1 MLYARV
7 NLTVREERT
16 YSDRKIML
24 YRGDNNV
31 DIEFNLTSIDY
42 VIDNSKYVQ
51 AILTRPYAPSIFSEL
66 FALEDNKFVLTITG
80 DMIDELTELELYS
93 MQLILYDE
101 TQEDKVT
108 LPPCYDIF
116 DIKKPLA
123 TEAARI
129 NWAAVNYDAVA
140 IDEEYTD
147 DTIFEG
153 NEYIQTNWR
162 DGDIIS
168 DTRLNK
174 IETAIAVVA
183 HKAGNGSGGTTSA
196 KLSSSDP
203 EVLVLNA
210 GHDLEVNISFYA
222 ESTGRGILY
231 VTIDN
236 MDKYSTSIPQGGSR
250 VSIPENIFAKGTNV
264 MSIYAIDRNGNVSN
278 KILFEVRYGSLELK
292 SSFDYDVAYDHQSVI
307 RFYYT
312 PTVADTSLEL
322 TFHMLID
329 GTERAGMTCTSDIR
343 NYFEFPTDLSAGRH
357 YCEAFISDPNGT
369 TSNVIKFYLVLL
381 TNDNLV
387 VTSNTRD
394 VVVEEGAQLVL
405 DYKIYM
411 KNENSFKNKIYV
423 DDNLVNTGT
432 CGLERNYYKTT
443 SLTEGEHSIRIE
455 VTNQSESKSDAITF
469 GVTVTASTYTMITET
484 NAGLLFSGTAFNK
497 TNSDQNKEV
506 WIGKDQ
512 YGNPVQ
518 GTLFN
523 FAFNNES
530 GWVDDSLKISGNSHV
545 EIPIKPLSDN
555 ARTGFTLDIE
565 FLSKQIGVDNAE
577 VLSIWDDNK
586 NCGIKITTENMIL
599 RSASGN
605 KCDLYFTDN
614 EFTNVIFVIDRNELT
629 AKIYLNGVM
638 CSAFHLSDYMSNGV
652 AYLED
657 FTVDK
662 NIVIGG
668 QSKNGYCEIKNIRVY
683 EVALTTDEIL
693 NNFMANE
700 RDKSKQQSLFEFQKG
715 NTLPTL
721 TIYGDFSGLGKDDK
735 KPCKIIYNS
744 TDEVKYGKSFVLDH
758 KQSLLQYQGTSSMA
772 YPIKNYRLN
781 LRDEEGNKLYYAF
794 PNGKPE
800 CRFTLKAD
808 FMSSGHWQNTGFTKW
823 VNDNLYNY
831 NTSNPKSMNPKKW
844 FDVQNGGSVKDTR
857 ECIYGFPCRLI
868 LVNDGTSPLNEGQNE
883 PTPGNTKDM
892 GIFNFNND
900 KDCAD
905 TIGFDQVNFPNCA
918 SFEIAANS
926 DTSAGAF
933 MSYST
938 VNPEGLS
945 ELEYL
950 KQSFELRFPDEDD
963 VTAEWGF
970 MGVEGED
977 GSGIKALV
985 DWVDKSS
992 DEEFVRDFEQH
1003 FHKDYTLRYY
1013 LMVMACGMVDNLGK
1027 NMMLDTWDNKIW
1039 MPRFYDCDT
1048 ICSYDNSG
1056 DIKFDV
1062 DIEMEQGY
1070 WNTSSS
1076 RLWTRIRDLMHDDL
1090 VAKYNDMR
1098 KNGLSYESLMSYF
1111 YDEQIA
1117 KIPQKYYNMD
1127 FDVKYAPFGDSY
1139 LGMAHGD
1146 GYQHLKRWLKKR
1158 LIFCDTLF
1166 DYAPSYNNDVLT
1178 IRANTTEEMTIE
1190 IETYTPLYQHV
1201 SWYNGQMDKKK
1212 IDGKIAVTFNGTA
1225 MAATDQEVLI
1235 YGGSNIKKITGLQ
1248 TMNPNQMLIGYA
1260 TKLSELNAS
1269 NCSILADI
1277 NSSGANLSPHIYLN
1291 KVNLA
1296 NCSDLSGNLRLDNS
1310 QLIREVD
1317 ISGTAISGI
1326 QLPSSVR
1333 NLETLKLS
1341 EDVRSLT
1348 LHDANL
1354 LREIN
1359 LPTNIEYLNLINVP
1373 SLSTITSSTNRYNN
1387 LKKVI
1392 MEKPSIN
1399 PISNITSKARNLTH
1413 VRLTDID
1420 ISCSASQIQSLLNL
1434 KGLDSFGNEIPIA
1447 QAVSGKVSLSECST
1461 DVEQALRSTFPLVEF
1476 TVLSYVGSFSV
1487 TFVDGDGNTLYTT
1500 QVIENGEAVYVGPTP
1515 TKTSTAQYNFE
1526 WIGWDRQL
1534 KPIMSDCTIKATF
1547 NSVLRYYTI
1556 RFINGITNEVIKE
1569 EVLGYGATITKPNT
1583 PSDTNAWIP
1592 TDSEVT
1598 GNIDFISK
1606 YLPYPDDLS
1615 IFKFSSIGNGEYS
1628 VRVRNLSTL
1637 PTSIIIPFKTQNGY
1651 PVTRFEGASS
1661 RQASYFNKITEIYIP
1676 ETITSIGSY
1685 AFLCMGVEEINLPK
1699 SVTEIYESNK
1709 IFSACPNLTTVNAPG
1724 ISQVPAPST
1733 SSEGMFYQCPKLKY
1747 VTFGSKEHP
1756 FTRWEE
1762 YSTTNTSSHH
1772 LDVSSDGPLSYVNL
1786 VTKNGRKE
1794 DVTFTGVAFEE
1805 IKNSNKMIFTRKP
1818 IEQYTDSLGLTYQKD
1833 DETATVIE
1841 YTGDATELEIPTT
1854 IKGVSVIGIGASVF
1868 YGMANLT
1875 RVVAPSVTSLGGN
1888 CFRRCSA
1895 LTSVEL
1901 PKATTLGASCFQS
1914 CSDLTSIELPKA
1926 TSLGTTCFQSCTGL
1940 SSITLPEAT
1949 TFGNNCFY
1957 GCNSLTSIDLPK
1969 ATSLGDNCFNGCGLT
1984 SINLPE
1990 AISLGVNCFRRCSA
2004 LTSVELPKATTFS
2017 DSCFYGCN
2025 SLTSIDLPKAT
2036 TLGASCFDGCTGLSS
2051 ITLPEATTFGS
2062 SCFYGCNSLTSI
2074 DLPEATTFGSS
2085 CFRDCTR
2092 LTSVTLPEATKIG
2105 YGCFYG
2111 CSGLTSIELPKAT
2124 TFSDSC
2130 FHNCKSLNSITLP
2143 EATSC
2148 GNSCFNGCRGLASI
2162 ELPKATTLVASCF
2175 YNCTSLTSA
2184 KLPKATTLDA
2194 SCFYNCT
2201 SLTSIDLPEITTM
2214 GDSCFYNCSMLTNL
2228 IFGAV
2233 NKPITDTTNFKS
2245 SALSN
2250 WEVAAN
2256 IHIYVSNPSNPPS
2269 LTGAPWGNSSA
2280 TIIYEQA

>member
-31 DIEFNLTSIDY
+31 DIEFNLTSNDY

-66 FALEDNKFVLTITG
+66 IALEDNKFVLTITG
-80 DMIDELTELELYS
+80 DTIDELTELELYS

-174 IETAIAVVA
+174 IESALAVVA

-210 GHDLEVNISFYA
+210 GHDLEVNISFFA

-231 VTIDN
+231 VTVDN
-236 MDKYSTSIPQGGSR
+236 MDKYSTSIPQGNSK

-264 MSIYAIDRNGNVSN
+264 MSIYALDRNGNVSN

-292 SSFDYDVAYDHQSVI
+292 STFDYDVAYDHQSAI

-312 PTVADTSLEL
+312 PTIADTSLAL

-394 VVVEEGAQLVL
+394 VVIEEGSQLVL

-423 DDNLVNTGT
+423 DNNLVNTGT

-455 VTNQSESKSDAITF
+455 VTNQSGTKSDSITF

-565 FLSKQIGVDNAE
+565 FLSRQIGVDNAE
-577 VLSIWDDNK
+577 VLSVWDDNK

-605 KCDLYFTDN
+605 ECNLYFTDN

-652 AYLED
+652 SYLED

-668 QSKNGYCEIKNIRVY
+668 KSKNGYCEIKNIRVY
-683 EVALTTDEIL
+683 EVALTTDEKL

-721 TIYGDFSGLGKDDK
+721 TIYGDFSGVGKDDE
-735 KPCKIIYNS
+735 KPCKIIYTS

-758 KQSLLQYQGTSSMA
+758 KQSSLQYQGTSSIV

-831 NTSNPKSMNPKKW
+831 DTSNPKSMNPKKW

-883 PTPGNTKDM
+883 PAPGNTKDM

-918 SFEIAANS
+918 SFEVAANS

-963 VTAEWGF
+963 VTA
-970 MGVEGED
+970 
-977 GSGIKALV
+977 
-985 DWVDKSS
+985 
-992 DEEFVRDFEQH
+992 
-1003 FHKDYTLRYY
+1003 
-1013 LMVMACGMVDNLGK
+1013 
-1027 NMMLDTWDNKIW
+1027 
-1039 MPRFYDCDT
+1039 
-1048 ICSYDNSG
+1048 
-1056 DIKFDV
+1056 
-1062 DIEMEQGY
+1062 
-1070 WNTSSS
+1070 
-1076 RLWTRIRDLMHDDL
+1076 
-1090 VAKYNDMR
+1090 
-1098 KNGLSYESLMSYF
+1098 
-1111 YDEQIA
+1111 
-1117 KIPQKYYNMD
+1117 
-1127 FDVKYAPFGDSY
+1127 
-1139 LGMAHGD
+1139 
-1146 GYQHLKRWLKKR
+1146 
-1158 LIFCDTLF
+1158 
-1166 DYAPSYNNDVLT
+1166 
-1178 IRANTTEEMTIE
+1178 
-1190 IETYTPLYQHV
+1190 
-1201 SWYNGQMDKKK
+1201 
-1212 IDGKIAVTFNGTA
+1212 
-1225 MAATDQEVLI
+1225 
-1235 YGGSNIKKITGLQ
+1235 
-1248 TMNPNQMLIGYA
+1248 
-1260 TKLSELNAS
+1260 
-1269 NCSILADI
+1269 
-1277 NSSGANLSPHIYLN
+1277 
-1291 KVNLA
+1291 
-1296 NCSDLSGNLRLDNS
+1296 
-1310 QLIREVD
+1310 
-1317 ISGTAISGI
+1317 
-1326 QLPSSVR
+1326 
-1333 NLETLKLS
+1333 
-1341 EDVRSLT
+1341 
-1348 LHDANL
+1348 
-1354 LREIN
+1354 
-1359 LPTNIEYLNLINVP
+1359 
-1373 SLSTITSSTNRYNN
+1373 
-1387 LKKVI
+1387 
-1392 MEKPSIN
+1392 
-1399 PISNITSKARNLTH
+1399 
-1413 VRLTDID
+1413 
-1420 ISCSASQIQSLLNL
+1420 
-1434 KGLDSFGNEIPIA
+1434 
-1447 QAVSGKVSLSECST
+1447 
-1461 DVEQALRSTFPLVEF
+1461 
-1476 TVLSYVGSFSV
+1476 
-1487 TFVDGDGNTLYTT
+1487 
-1500 QVIENGEAVYVGPTP
+1500 
-1515 TKTSTAQYNFE
+1515 
-1526 WIGWDRQL
+1526 
-1534 KPIMSDCTIKATF
+1534 
-1547 NSVLRYYTI
+1547 
-1556 RFINGITNEVIKE
+1556 
-1569 EVLGYGATITKPNT
+1569 
-1583 PSDTNAWIP
+1583 
-1592 TDSEVT
+1592 
-1598 GNIDFISK
+1598 
-1606 YLPYPDDLS
+1606 
-1615 IFKFSSIGNGEYS
+1615 
-1628 VRVRNLSTL
+1628 
-1637 PTSIIIPFKTQNGY
+1637 
-1651 PVTRFEGASS
+1651 
-1661 RQASYFNKITEIYIP
+1661 
-1676 ETITSIGSY
+1676 
-1685 AFLCMGVEEINLPK
+1685 
-1699 SVTEIYESNK
+1699 
-1709 IFSACPNLTTVNAPG
+1709 
-1724 ISQVPAPST
+1724 
-1733 SSEGMFYQCPKLKY
+1733 
-1747 VTFGSKEHP
+1747 
-1756 FTRWEE
+1756 
-1762 YSTTNTSSHH
+1762 
-1772 LDVSSDGPLSYVNL
+1772 
-1786 VTKNGRKE
+1786 
-1794 DVTFTGVAFEE
+1794 
-1805 IKNSNKMIFTRKP
+1805 
-1818 IEQYTDSLGLTYQKD
+1818 
-1833 DETATVIE
+1833 
-1841 YTGDATELEIPTT
+1841 
-1854 IKGVSVIGIGASVF
+1854 
-1868 YGMANLT
+1868 
-1875 RVVAPSVTSLGGN
+1875 
-1888 CFRRCSA
+1888 
-1895 LTSVEL
+1895 
-1901 PKATTLGASCFQS
+1901 
-1914 CSDLTSIELPKA
+1914 
-1926 TSLGTTCFQSCTGL
+1926 
-1940 SSITLPEAT
+1940 
-1949 TFGNNCFY
+1949 
-1957 GCNSLTSIDLPK
+1957 
-1969 ATSLGDNCFNGCGLT
+1969 
-1984 SINLPE
+1984 
-1990 AISLGVNCFRRCSA
+1990 
-2004 LTSVELPKATTFS
+2004 
-2017 DSCFYGCN
+2017 
-2025 SLTSIDLPKAT
+2025 
-2036 TLGASCFDGCTGLSS
+2036 
-2051 ITLPEATTFGS
+2051 
-2062 SCFYGCNSLTSI
+2062 
-2074 DLPEATTFGSS
+2074 
-2085 CFRDCTR
+2085 
-2092 LTSVTLPEATKIG
+2092 
-2105 YGCFYG
+2105 
-2111 CSGLTSIELPKAT
+2111 
-2124 TFSDSC
+2124 
-2130 FHNCKSLNSITLP
+2130 
-2143 EATSC
+2143 
-2148 GNSCFNGCRGLASI
+2148 
-2162 ELPKATTLVASCF
+2162 
-2175 YNCTSLTSA
+2175 
-2184 KLPKATTLDA
+2184 
-2194 SCFYNCT
+2194 
-2201 SLTSIDLPEITTM
+2201 
-2214 GDSCFYNCSMLTNL
+2214 
-2228 IFGAV
+2228 
-2233 NKPITDTTNFKS
+2233 
-2245 SALSN
+2245 
-2250 WEVAAN
+2250 
-2256 IHIYVSNPSNPPS
+2256 
-2269 LTGAPWGNSSA
+2269 
-2280 TIIYEQA
+2280 

>member
-51 AILTRPYAPSIFSEL
+51 AILTRPYAPSIFSEI
-66 FALEDNKFVLTITG
+66 FTLEDNKFVLTITG

-129 NWAAVNYDAVA
+129 NWAAVNYDTVA

-174 IETAIAVVA
+174 IETALAVVA
-183 HKAGNGSGGTTSA
+183 HKAGSGDVTSSA
-196 KLSSSDP
+196 KLSSTDP

-210 GHDLEVNISFYA
+210 GHELELNISFFA

-231 VTIDN
+231 VTVGN
-236 MDKYSTSIPQGGSR
+236 VDKYSTSIPQGNSR
-250 VSIPENIFAKGTNV
+250 VSIPENIFTKGTNV

-292 SSFDYDVAYDHQSVI
+292 STFDYNVAYDHQSVI

-329 GTERAGMTCTSDIR
+329 EVERAGTTCVSDIR
-343 NYFEFPTDLSAGRH
+343 NYFEFPADLSAGRH
-357 YCEAFISDPNGT
+357 FCEAFISDPNGT

-381 TNDNLV
+381 TSDNLV
-387 VTSNTRD
+387 VASNTRD
-394 VVVEEGAQLVL
+394 VVVEEGSQLIL
-405 DYKIYM
+405 DYKVYM
-411 KNENSFKNKIYV
+411 KNENSFVNKIYV
-423 DDNLVNTGT
+423 DNNLVNTGT
-432 CGLERNYYKTT
+432 CGLDRNYYKTS
-443 SLTEGEHSIRIE
+443 SLTEGEHSVRIE
-455 VTNQSESKSDAITF
+455 VSNKAGTKSDSITF

-512 YGNPVQ
+512 YGNTVQ
-518 GTLFN
+518 GSLVN

-530 GWVDDSLKISGNSHV
+530 GWVNDSLIISGNSHV
-545 EIPIKPLSDN
+545 EIPIKPLSTN
-555 ARTGFTLDIE
+555 ASTGFTLDIE
-565 FLSKQIGVDNAE
+565 FLSKQIGVDDAE
-577 VLSIWDDNK
+577 VLNLWDDNK
-586 NCGIKITTENMIL
+586 NCGIKITTENVVL
-599 RSASGN
+599 RSESGHECN
-605 KCDLYFTDN
+605 LYFTDD

-652 AYLED
+652 SYLED

-693 NNFMANE
+693 NNFMSNE

-744 TDEVKYGKSFVLDH
+744 TDEAKYGKSFVLDH
-758 KQSLLQYQGTSSMA
+758 KKSLLQYQGTSSMA

-831 NTSNPKSMNPKKW
+831 DASNQKSMNPKKW
-844 FDVQNGGSVKDTR
+844 FDIHNGGSIKDTR

-933 MSYST
+933 MSYSS
-938 VNPEGLS
+938 VNPEGLT

-970 MGVEGED
+970 MGVGEEGT
-977 GSGIKALV
+977 GIKALI

-1013 LMVMACGMVDNLGK
+1013 LIVMVCGMVDNLGK

-1056 DIKFDV
+1056 DIRFDV

-1076 RLWTRIRDLMHDDL
+1076 RLWTRIRDLMHDEL
-1090 VAKYNDMR
+1090 VSKYNDMR
-1098 KNGLSYESLMSYF
+1098 KNGLSYESLMRCF

-1139 LGMAHGD
+1139 MGMAHGD

-1158 LIFCDTLF
+1158 LIFCDSLF

-1178 IRANTTEEMTIE
+1178 IRANTTEPMTIE

-1212 IDGKIAVTFNGTA
+1212 IDGKVSVTFNGTA

-1235 YGGSNIKKITGLQ
+1235 YGGSNIKRITGIR
-1248 TMNPNQMLIGYA
+1248 TMKPNQMLIGYA
-1260 TKLSELNAS
+1260 TKLTEIDAS
-1269 NCSILADI
+1269 NCTILENI

-1291 KVNLA
+1291 NLNLS
-1296 NCSDLSGNLRLDNS
+1296 NCSQLSGSLRLDNS
-1310 QLIREVD
+1310 PLIRNID
-1317 ISGTAISGI
+1317 ISGTAINGI
-1326 QLPSSVR
+1326 ILPTSVR
-1333 NLETLKLS
+1333 NLETLNLS
-1341 EDVRSLT
+1341 EDVSSLT
-1348 LHDANL
+1348 LRDASL
-1354 LREIN
+1354 LTSLK
-1359 LPTNIEYLNLINVP
+1359 LPINIEYLNLYNVP
-1373 SLSTITSSTNRYNN
+1373 RLTSITSSSGKLPKLNT
-1387 LKKVI
+1387 LI
-1392 MEKPSIN
+1392 MENPTIN
-1399 PISNITSKARNLTH
+1399 PISNIIARASNIKK
-1413 VRLTDID
+1413 VRLIGMD
-1420 ISCSASQIQSLLNL
+1420 ISCSASHMQTLMNA
-1434 KGLDSFGNEIPIA
+1434 KGVDDFGNEIPVA
-1447 QAVSGKVSLSECST
+1447 QAVTGNVRLAECTENIEAS
-1461 DVEQALRSTFPLVEF
+1461 LRSAFPLVNF
-1476 TVLSYVGSFSV
+1476 TVESYAKAYTV
-1487 TFVDGDGNTLYTT
+1487 TFVDGDGKTIYVTE
-1500 QVIENGEAVYVGPTP
+1500 VAENGEAVYVGETP
-1515 TKTSTAQYNFE
+1515 TKTSTVQYDFRFS
-1526 WIGWDRQL
+1526 GWDKPL
-1534 KPIMSDCTIKATF
+1534 KPIFADTTINATF
-1547 NSVLRYYTI
+1547 DSITRQYMIKFV
-1556 RFINGITNEVIKE
+1556 NGTTK
-1569 EVLGYGATITKPNT
+1569 EVLFEQLMYYGETISAPDL
-1583 PSDTNAWIP
+1583 PADANAWEP
-1592 TDSEVT
+1592 SPSTVK
-1598 GNIDFISK
+1598 GNTTFYSK
-1606 YLPYPDDLS
+1606 YYPYPEDLS
-1615 IFKFSSIGNGEYS
+1615 PFYFSNNTTYYHVNVANTAPSS
-1628 VRVRNLSTL
+1628 L
-1637 PTSIIIPFKTQNGY
+1637 IIPFQYDNK
-1651 PVTRFEGASS
+1651 PVKKIYGSSATRSNVTNVTDIF
-1661 RQASYFNKITEIYIP
+1661 IP
-1676 ETITSIGSY
+1676 GTIEYLGEY
-1685 AFLCMGVEEINLPK
+1685 AFASFK
-1699 SVTEIYESNK
+1699 S
-1709 IFSACPNLTTVNAPG
+1709 LTKLEL
-1724 ISQVPAPST
+1724 PST
-1733 SSEGMFYQCPKLKY
+1733 TNISSGAAAVFCRCTNMETFVGHGITALPNATGGNYRGAFEDCTKLKY
-1747 VTFGSKEHP
+1747 VTLGSKEHP
-1756 FTRWEE
+1756 FKYW
-1762 YSTTNTSSHH
+1762 YDKNSSGYYHFKGC
-1772 LDVSSDGPLSYVNL
+1772 SSLKIINL
-1786 VTKNGRKE
+1786 VTKNGLESDVKFYTASGINKTSIAGYRKIVYTKEPMEIYSDE
-1794 DVTFTGVAFEE
+1794 DFTYVILDNEVWVLTWLNTTNTNIVVPSEVKGKPVTKLCNDLFLS
-1805 IKNSNKMIFTRKP
+1805 KNKI
-1818 IEQYTDSLGLTYQKD
+1818 
-1833 DETATVIE
+1833 
-1841 YTGDATELEIPTT
+1841 
-1854 IKGVSVIGIGASVF
+1854 VSVD
-1868 YGMANLT
+1868 
-1875 RVVAPSVTSLGGN
+1875 APSIKYV
-1888 CFRRCSA
+1888 
-1895 LTSVEL
+1895 
-1901 PKATTLGASCFQS
+1901 
-1914 CSDLTSIELPKA
+1914 
-1926 TSLGTTCFQSCTGL
+1926 
-1940 SSITLPEAT
+1940 
-1949 TFGNNCFY
+1949 
-1957 GCNSLTSIDLPK
+1957 
-1969 ATSLGDNCFNGCGLT
+1969 
-1984 SINLPE
+1984 
-1990 AISLGVNCFRRCSA
+1990 
-2004 LTSVELPKATTFS
+2004 
-2017 DSCFYGCN
+2017 
-2025 SLTSIDLPKAT
+2025 
-2036 TLGASCFDGCTGLSS
+2036 
-2051 ITLPEATTFGS
+2051 
-2062 SCFYGCNSLTSI
+2062 
-2074 DLPEATTFGSS
+2074 
-2085 CFRDCTR
+2085 
-2092 LTSVTLPEATKIG
+2092 
-2105 YGCFYG
+2105 
-2111 CSGLTSIELPKAT
+2111 
-2124 TFSDSC
+2124 
-2130 FHNCKSLNSITLP
+2130 
-2143 EATSC
+2143 
-2148 GNSCFNGCRGLASI
+2148 GNSAFRM
-2162 ELPKATTLVASCF
+2162 
-2175 YNCTSLTSA
+2175 CTSLTTVNLPNVETIESNAFTGDSA
-2184 KLPKATTLDA
+2184 IRTLEFPKLKSVGGSSFESCTELTSFNAPMLEKIGYSSFGECGILATFSDMQNITSIGDSAFFKCYKLNSPINLPNLTTLGEYTFAYCSNIPSINIPLVTNIGIEALYNTIKLVEVSLPSVVKIGQSFMGNSEATTL
-2194 SCFYNCT
+2194 T
-2201 SLTSIDLPEITTM
+2201 LGGP
-2214 GDSCFYNCSMLTNL
+2214 G
-2228 IFGAV
+2228 
-2233 NKPITDTTNFKS
+2233 KPITNTDNFSTN
-2245 SALSN
+2245 ALSG
-2250 WEVAAN
+2250 WSPAAN
-2256 IHIYVSNPSNPPS
+2256 VIIYVSDPSNPPT
-2269 LTGAPWGNSSA
+2269 LTGSPWGKLNA
-2280 TIIYEQA
+2280 TITYEQA

>member
-66 FALEDNKFVLTITG
+66 FALEDNKFVLTITD

-129 NWAAVNYDAVA
+129 NWAAVNYDTVA

-210 GHDLEVNISFYA
+210 GHDLEVNISFFA

-231 VTIDN
+231 VTVDN
-236 MDKYSTSIPQGGSR
+236 MDKYSTSIPQGNSK
-250 VSIPENIFAKGTNV
+250 VSIPENIFGKGTNV
-264 MSIYAIDRNGNVSN
+264 MSIYAMDRNGNVSN

-292 SSFDYDVAYDHQSVI
+292 STFDYDVAYDHQSAI

-312 PTVADTSLEL
+312 PTIADTSLVL

-329 GTERAGMTCTSDIR
+329 GVERAGMACTSDIR

-394 VVVEEGAQLVL
+394 VVIEEGSQLVL
-405 DYKIYM
+405 DYKIYT

-423 DDNLVNTGT
+423 DNNLVNTGT

-443 SLTEGEHSIRIE
+443 SLTEGDHSIRIE
-455 VTNQSESKSDAITF
+455 VTNQSETKSDSITF
-469 GVTVTASTYTMITET
+469 GVTITPSTYTMITET

-512 YGNPVQ
+512 YGNPIQ
-518 GTLFN
+518 GTLVN

-530 GWVDDSLKISGNSHV
+530 GWVDDSLKISGSSHV

-565 FLSKQIGVDNAE
+565 FLSRQIGVDNAE
-577 VLSIWDDNK
+577 VLSVWDDNK

-605 KCDLYFTDN
+605 ECNLYFTDN

-638 CSAFHLSDYMSNGV
+638 CSAFHLSDYMSNGIS
-652 AYLED
+652 YLED

-662 NIVIGG
+662 NIIIGG

-735 KPCKIIYNS
+735 KPCKIIYTS
-744 TDEVKYGKSFVLDH
+744 TDEAKYGKSFVLDH
-758 KQSLLQYQGTSSMA
+758 KQSSLQYQGTSSIV

-781 LRDEEGNKLYYAF
+781 LRDEEGNKSYYAF

-831 NTSNPKSMNPKKW
+831 DTSNPKSMNPKKW

-1013 LMVMACGMVDNLGK
+1013 LMVIVCGMVDNLGK

-1127 FDVKYAPFGDSY
+1127 FDVKYAPFGASH

-1225 MAATDQEVLI
+1225 MAETDQEVLI

-1248 TMNPNQMLIGYA
+1248 SMNPNQMLIGYA
-1260 TKLSELNAS
+1260 TKLSEIDAS
-1269 NCSILADI
+1269 NCSKLADI

-1296 NCSDLSGNLRLDNS
+1296 NCAELSGNLRLDNS
-1310 QLIREVD
+1310 QLIRDID

-1326 QLPSSVR
+1326 QLPTSLR

-1341 EDVRSLT
+1341 EDIKNLT
-1348 LHDANL
+1348 LHDASL
-1354 LREIN
+1354 LSSLN
-1359 LPTNIEYLNLINVP
+1359 LPNNIEYLNLYNVP
-1373 SLSTITSSTNRYNN
+1373 KLSSITNSSGQLLN
-1387 LKKVI
+1387 LNTLI
-1392 MEKPSIN
+1392 MENPTIN
-1399 PISNITSKARNLTH
+1399 PISNIIAKAPNIQR
-1413 VRLTDID
+1413 VRLTG
-1420 ISCSASQIQSLLNL
+1420 LNL
-1434 KGLDSFGNEIPIA
+1434 TCAASHMQRLMNIKGVDEFNNEIPVA
-1447 QAVSGKVSLSECST
+1447 QAVSGNVRLAKCTTNIET
-1461 DVEQALRSTFPLVEF
+1461 NLRNAFPLVNFEVESYAKAF
-1476 TVLSYVGSFSV
+1476 TV
-1487 TFVDGDGNTLYTT
+1487 TFVDGDGKTIYTT
-1500 QVIENGEAVYVGPTP
+1500 EVVENGEAIYVGDTP
-1515 TKTSTAQYNFE
+1515 TKTSTAQYDYAFS
-1526 WIGWDRQL
+1526 GWDKPL
-1534 KPIMSDCTIKATF
+1534 KPVFADTTFKAVFDSITRQYTIKF
-1547 NSVLRYYTI
+1547 V
-1556 RFINGITNEVIKE
+1556 NGVTG
-1569 EVLGYGATITKPNT
+1569 EVLSEKVMNYGATIMAPSL
-1583 PSDTNAWIP
+1583 PSDANAWEP
-1592 TDSEVT
+1592 APATVT
-1598 GNIDFISK
+1598 GNKTFYSK
-1606 YLPYPDDLS
+1606 YYPYPEDTS
-1615 IFKFSSIGNGEYS
+1615 IFYFDDMGTYYS
-1628 VRVRNLSTL
+1628 VNVTGAAPTSLVFPFQYDNKPVKSIYGSSYNRSNVSKVTDVFIPGTIEHLNELAFVNFDALTKLELPATTNLS
-1637 PTSIIIPFKTQNGY
+1637 
-1651 PVTRFEGASS
+1651 ASS
-1661 RQASYFNKITEIYIP
+1661 RGAFADCNKLETFVGPGITRLP
-1676 ETITSIGSY
+1676 NITSGTQR
-1685 AFLCMGVEEINLPK
+1685 GVFK
-1699 SVTEIYESNK
+1699 DCRS
-1709 IFSACPNLTTVNAPG
+1709 
-1724 ISQVPAPST
+1724 
-1733 SSEGMFYQCPKLKY
+1733 LKY
-1747 VTFGSKEHP
+1747 VTLGSKEHP
-1756 FTRWEE
+1756 FTAW
-1762 YSTTNTSSHH
+1762 YDKDTDSHQH
-1772 LDVSSDGPLSYVNL
+1772 FYNCGALKVINL
-1786 VTKNGRKE
+1786 VTKNGLESDVNFYGPSGNKSSIKGYDKIAFSKE
-1794 DVTFTGVAFEE
+1794 PMEIYSDEE
-1805 IKNSNKMIFTRKP
+1805 FIYAI
-1818 IEQYTDSLGLTYQKD
+1818 LD
-1833 DETATVIE
+1833 DEVYVLEWLNPSNNNVVVPSKIKGKTVTKLCEGLFYYNSSIQSI
-1841 YTGDATELEIPTT
+1841 DATSIKYIAKDVFRGCGSLESANIPNAEFIGNGAFTSCYINSIDFPKVKYIGGSGFESCTFLKSVNIPMIETLSNWAFYNCLNLST
-1854 IKGVSVIGIGASVF
+1854 ISDISNVKSIGAGAFKKCAKLNTSMNLPNVTIINDETF
-1868 YGMANLT
+1868 YACNKITSINIPL
-1875 RVVAPSVTSLGGN
+1875 VTDVG
-1888 CFRRCSA
+1888 
-1895 LTSVEL
+1895 
-1901 PKATTLGASCFQS
+1901 PKAFYN
-1914 CSDLTSIELPKA
+1914 A
-1926 TSLGTTCFQSCTGL
+1926 TSLVEL
-1940 SSITLPEAT
+1940 SLP
-1949 TFGNNCFY
+1949 
-1957 GCNSLTSIDLPK
+1957 
-1969 ATSLGDNCFNGCGLT
+1969 
-1984 SINLPE
+1984 SIN
-1990 AISLGVNCFRRCSA
+1990 
-2004 LTSVELPKATTFS
+2004 
-2017 DSCFYGCN
+2017 
-2025 SLTSIDLPKAT
+2025 
-2036 TLGASCFDGCTGLSS
+2036 
-2051 ITLPEATTFGS
+2051 
-2062 SCFYGCNSLTSI
+2062 
-2074 DLPEATTFGSS
+2074 
-2085 CFRDCTR
+2085 
-2092 LTSVTLPEATKIG
+2092 KIG
-2105 YGCFYG
+2105 SNILYDTK
-2111 CSGLTSIELPKAT
+2111 L
-2124 TFSDSC
+2124 
-2130 FHNCKSLNSITLP
+2130 
-2143 EATSC
+2143 
-2148 GNSCFNGCRGLASI
+2148 
-2162 ELPKATTLVASCF
+2162 
-2175 YNCTSLTSA
+2175 TSLT
-2184 KLPKATTLDA
+2184 LGGP
-2194 SCFYNCT
+2194 
-2201 SLTSIDLPEITTM
+2201 
-2214 GDSCFYNCSMLTNL
+2214 G
-2228 IFGAV
+2228 
-2233 NKPITDTTNFKS
+2233 KPITTADNFNTE
-2245 SALSN
+2245 ALSG
-2250 WEVAAN
+2250 WSPAAN
-2256 IHIYVSNPSNPPS
+2256 VIIYVSDPSNPPS
-2269 LTGAPWGNSSA
+2269 LTGSPWGKLNA

>member
-42 VIDNSKYVQ
+42 VIEDSKYVQ
-51 AILTRPYAPSIFSEL
+51 AILTRPYAPSIFSEI
-66 FALEDNKFVLTITG
+66 FALENNKFVLTITG
-80 DMIDELTELELYS
+80 DMIDELTELEMYS

-101 TQEDKVT
+101 TQEDKVS

-129 NWAAVNYDAVA
+129 NWAAVNYDTVA

-210 GHDLEVNISFYA
+210 GHDLELNISFVA

-250 VSIPENIFAKGTNV
+250 VSIPESIFTKGVNV

-292 SSFDYDVAYDHQSVI
+292 SSFDYDVAYDHQSAI

-329 GTERAGMTCTSDIR
+329 GTERAGMICTSDIR

-369 TSNVIKFYLVLL
+369 TSNTIRFYLVLL

-387 VTSNTRD
+387 VTSNMRD
-394 VVVEEGAQLVL
+394 VVVEEGSQLVL
-405 DYKIYM
+405 DYKIYT

-423 DDNLVNTGT
+423 DDILVNTGT

-443 SLTEGEHSIRIE
+443 SLTEGDHSIRIE
-455 VTNQSESKSDAITF
+455 VTNQSGTKSDSIAF
-469 GVTVTASTYTMITET
+469 GITVTPSTYTMINET

-512 YGNPVQ
+512 YGNQVQ
-518 GTLFN
+518 GTLVN

-530 GWVDDSLKISGNSHV
+530 GWVDDSLKISGSSHV

-565 FLSKQIGVDNAE
+565 FLSRQIGVDNAE
-577 VLSIWDDNK
+577 VLNIWDDSK
-586 NCGIKITTENMIL
+586 NCGIKITTESIML

-605 KCDLYFTDN
+605 QCDLYFTDN

-652 AYLED
+652 SYLED

-662 NIVIGG
+662 NIIIGG

-735 KPCKIIYNS
+735 KPCKIVYNS
-744 TDEVKYGKSFVLDH
+744 TDEAKYGKSFVLDH
-758 KQSLLQYQGTSSMA
+758 KKSLLQYQGTSSMA

-831 NTSNPKSMNPKKW
+831 DTSNPKSMNPKKW
-844 FDVQNGGSVKDTR
+844 FDIQNGGSVKDTR

-977 GSGIKALV
+977 GSGIKALI

-1013 LMVMACGMVDNLGK
+1013 LIVMVCGMVDNLGK

-1076 RLWTRIRDLMHDDL
+1076 RLWTRIRDLMRDDL

-1212 IDGKIAVTFNGTA
+1212 IDGKIAITFNGTA

-1248 TMNPNQMLIGYA
+1248 SMNPNQMLIGYA
-1260 TKLSELNAS
+1260 TKLSEIDAS

-1296 NCSDLSGNLRLDNS
+1296 NCTELSGNLRLDKS
-1310 QLIREVD
+1310 QLIRNID

-1326 QLPSSVR
+1326 QLPTSLR

-1341 EDVRSLT
+1341 EDIRNLT
-1348 LHDANL
+1348 LHDASL
-1354 LREIN
+1354 LSSLN
-1359 LPTNIEYLNLINVP
+1359 LPNNIEYLNLYNVP
-1373 SLSTITSSTNRYNN
+1373 KLSSITNSSGQLLRLNT
-1387 LKKVI
+1387 LI
-1392 MEKPSIN
+1392 MENPTIN
-1399 PISNITSKARNLTH
+1399 PISNIVAKAPNIKNI
-1413 VRLTDID
+1413 RLIGLD
-1420 ISCSASQIQSLLNL
+1420 ISCSASHMQMLMNA
-1434 KGLDSFGNEIPIA
+1434 KGVDEFGNEMPVA
-1447 QAVSGKVSLSECST
+1447 QAVSGNVRLAECTENIESN
-1461 DVEQALRSTFPLVEF
+1461 LRSAFPLVNF
-1476 TVLSYVGSFSV
+1476 TVESYAKAYTV
-1487 TFVDGDGNTLYTT
+1487 TFVDGDGKTIYETE
-1500 QVIENGEAVYVGPTP
+1500 VVENGEAIYVGETP
-1515 TKTSTAQYNFE
+1515 TKKSTVQYDYSFS
-1526 WIGWDRQL
+1526 GWDKPL
-1534 KPIMSDCTIKATF
+1534 KPIFADITVNATF
-1547 NSVLRYYTI
+1547 DSITRQYMI
-1556 RFINGITNEVIKE
+1556 KFINGTTK
-1569 EVLGYGATITKPNT
+1569 EVLFEQMMYYGATIVAPDL
-1583 PSDTNAWIP
+1583 PADANAWEPAP
-1592 TDSEVT
+1592 TTVG
-1598 GNIDFISK
+1598 GNTTFYSR
-1606 YLPYPDDLS
+1606 YYPYPEDLS
-1615 IFKFSSIGNGEYS
+1615 PFYFAGYSTYYS
-1628 VRVRNLSTL
+1628 VNVAYTAPSAL
-1637 PTSIIIPFKTQNGY
+1637 IIPFQYENK
-1651 PVTRFEGASS
+1651 PVKGIYGSGATRSNTNNITDLFIPGTIEYLGDYAFADFSS
-1661 RQASYFNKITEIYIP
+1661 MTKIELPPT
-1676 ETITSIGSY
+1676 TWITSNAKAPFYRCKKMVTFIGPGVTLLPNISSGSY
-1685 AFLCMGVEEINLPK
+1685 RGSFE
-1699 SVTEIYESNK
+1699 
-1709 IFSACPNLTTVNAPG
+1709 AC
-1724 ISQVPAPST
+1724 
-1733 SSEGMFYQCPKLKY
+1733 SELKY
-1747 VTFGSKEHP
+1747 VTLGSKERP
-1756 FTRWEE
+1756 FTTW
-1762 YSTTNTSSHH
+1762 YDKNSSSYHH
-1772 LDVSSDGPLSYVNL
+1772 FNGCSALKIINL
-1786 VTKNGRKE
+1786 VTKNGLESDVKFYTPSGTNINKPSITGYDKIVFTKE
-1794 DVTFTGVAFEE
+1794 PMEIYSDEDFTYA
-1805 IKNSNKMIFTRKP
+1805 I
-1818 IEQYTDSLGLTYQKD
+1818 LD
-1833 DETATVIE
+1833 DEVLVLTWLNTTNTNIVIPSE
-1841 YTGDATELEIPTT
+1841 V
-1854 IKGVSVIGIGASVF
+1854 KGKPVTKLCEKLFYSKSKIVSVD
-1868 YGMANLT
+1868 
-1875 RVVAPSVTSLGGN
+1875 APSIKYVEGN
-1888 CFRRCSA
+1888 VFR
-1895 LTSVEL
+1895 
-1901 PKATTLGASCFQS
+1901 
-1914 CSDLTSIELPKA
+1914 
-1926 TSLGTTCFQSCTGL
+1926 
-1940 SSITLPEAT
+1940 
-1949 TFGNNCFY
+1949 
-1957 GCNSLTSIDLPK
+1957 GC
-1969 ATSLGDNCFNGCGLT
+1969 
-1984 SINLPE
+1984 INLVT
-1990 AISLGVNCFRRCSA
+1990 VN
-2004 LTSVELPKATTFS
+2004 LPNVESIKSNSFYS
-2017 DSCFYGCN
+2017 D
-2025 SLTSIDLPKAT
+2025 
-2036 TLGASCFDGCTGLSS
+2036 
-2051 ITLPEATTFGS
+2051 
-2062 SCFYGCNSLTSI
+2062 
-2074 DLPEATTFGSS
+2074 
-2085 CFRDCTR
+2085 
-2092 LTSVTLPEATKIG
+2092 
-2105 YGCFYG
+2105 
-2111 CSGLTSIELPKAT
+2111 
-2124 TFSDSC
+2124 
-2130 FHNCKSLNSITLP
+2130 
-2143 EATSC
+2143 
-2148 GNSCFNGCRGLASI
+2148 
-2162 ELPKATTLVASCF
+2162 
-2175 YNCTSLTSA
+2175 TSLTSLDA
-2184 KLPKATTLDA
+2184 PKLKSIGGSCFEGCIALTNFNAPMLKTIGYAAFAGCTMLKTFSDIQNVTSIEGKAFYKCYKLNLPINLPHVTTLEEYTFA
-2194 SCFYNCT
+2194 YCSNIPSINIPLVTSIGLEALYNT
-2201 SLTSIDLPEITTM
+2201 ISLTEVSLPSIETIGKSFLGNSNVVT
-2214 GDSCFYNCSMLTNL
+2214 LTL
-2228 IFGAV
+2228 GGPG
-2233 NKPITDTTNFKS
+2233 KPITTADNFNTE
-2245 SALSN
+2245 ALSQ
-2250 WEVAAN
+2250 WSPAAN
-2256 IHIYVSNPSNPPS
+2256 VIIYVSDPSNPPT
-2269 LTGAPWGNSSA
+2269 LTGSPWGKLNA

>member
-42 VIDNSKYVQ
+42 VVDNSKYVQ

-129 NWAAVNYDAVA
+129 NWAAVNYDTVA

-174 IETAIAVVA
+174 IESALAVVA

-231 VTIDN
+231 VTVDN
-236 MDKYSTSIPQGGSR
+236 MDKYSTSIPQGNSK

-292 SSFDYDVAYDHQSVI
+292 TTFDYDVAYDHQSAI

-312 PTVADTSLEL
+312 PTVADTSLAL

-530 GWVDDSLKISGNSHV
+530 GWVDDSLKISGSSHV

-555 ARTGFTLDIE
+555 ARTGFTLDVE
-565 FLSKQIGVDNAE
+565 FLSRQIGVDNAE

-605 KCDLYFTDN
+605 ECNLYFTDN

-652 AYLED
+652 SYLED

-662 NIVIGG
+662 NIIIGG

-735 KPCKIIYNS
+735 KPCKIVYNS

-844 FDVQNGGSVKDTR
+844 FDIHNGGSIKDTR

-1013 LMVMACGMVDNLGK
+1013 LIVMVCGMVDNLGK

-1098 KNGLSYESLMSYF
+1098 KNGLSYESLMRCF

-1178 IRANTTEEMTIE
+1178 IRANTTREMTIE

-1248 TMNPNQMLIGYA
+1248 SMNPNQMLIGYA
-1260 TKLSELNAS
+1260 TKLSEIDAS

-1326 QLPSSVR
+1326 QLPTSLR

-1341 EDVRSLT
+1341 EDIRNLT

-1359 LPTNIEYLNLINVP
+1359 LPTNIEYLKLINVP
-1373 SLSTITSSTNRYNN
+1373 KLKTLSSSSSSFAKLHT
-1387 LKKVI
+1387 VI
-1392 MEKPSIN
+1392 MENPTIN
-1399 PISNITSKARNLTH
+1399 PISNLTSKAPNLKY
-1413 VRLTDID
+1413 VRLIGLDIT
-1420 ISCSASQIQSLLNL
+1420 CSTSQIVSLLNM
-1434 KGLDSFGNEIPIA
+1434 KGIDSFGNEIPVA
-1447 QAVSGKVSLSECST
+1447 QAVSGKVVLSECST
-1461 DVEQALRSTFPLVEF
+1461 DIEQQLRTAFPLVEF
-1476 TVLSYVGSFSV
+1476 TVASYVTSFSV
-1487 TFVDGDGNTLYTT
+1487 TFVDGDGKTLYTT
-1500 QVIENGEAVYVGPTP
+1500 RVIKNGEAVYVGETP
-1515 TKTSTAQYNFE
+1515 TKTSTAQYDFK

-1534 KPIMSDCTIKATF
+1534 KPIMSDCTITARF
-1547 NSVLRYYTI
+1547 DSILRYYTI

-1569 EVLGYGATITKPNT
+1569 QVLGYGATISKPNK
-1583 PSDTNAWIP
+1583 PSGSNVWIP
-1592 TDSEVT
+1592 TDSTVT
-1598 GNIDFISK
+1598 GDVDFVSK
-1606 YLPYPDDLS
+1606 YLPYPEDTS
-1615 IFKFSSIGNGEYS
+1615 IFSFSAVGGGAYYVSIKNQA
-1628 VRVRNLSTL
+1628 NL
-1637 PTSIIIPFKTQNGY
+1637 PASIIIPFETPDGHIISK
-1651 PVTRFEGASS
+1651 FEGTNN
-1661 RQASYFNKITEIYIP
+1661 RTKNYFSGITELYIP
-1676 ETITSIGSY
+1676 ETIKSVGYY
-1685 AFLCMGVEEINLPK
+1685 AFQHMGMEEINLPK
-1699 SVTEIYESNK
+1699 SITK
-1709 IFSACPNLTTVNAPG
+1709 ISSSDNLFAECPNLIRVNAPG
-1724 ISQVPAPST
+1724 ITIVPAPST
-1733 SSEGMFYQCPKLKY
+1733 SGSGMFYQCKKLEY
-1747 VTFGSKEHP
+1747 VTFGS
-1756 FTRWEE
+1756 EE
-1762 YSTTNTSSHH
+1762 YPFARWNEYSYNNSTSNHH
-1772 LDVSSDGPLSYVNL
+1772 LYVSNSSTLKYVNL
-1786 VTKNGRKE
+1786 VTENGKQE
-1794 DVTFTGVAFEE
+1794 DVAFPT
-1805 IKNSNKMIFTRKP
+1805 ISFNNVLNSDKMIFTRRP
-1818 IEQYTDSLGLTYQKD
+1818 IEHYTDGLGFSYWIFD
-1833 DETATVIE
+1833 DTASIAG
-1841 YTGDATELEIPTT
+1841 YTGSTTELEIPATVKS
-1854 IKGVSVIGIGASVF
+1854 IP
-1868 YGMANLT
+1868 
-1875 RVVAPSVTSLGGN
+1875 VVAIGEEVFRGNTTLTKVAAPNITSLGSD
-1888 CFRRCSA
+1888 CFRDCTS
-1895 LTSVEL
+1895 LTSIEL
-1901 PKATTLGASCFQS
+1901 PKATNLGDRCFRSCTGLISMELPKATSLSDSCFYS
-1914 CSDLTSIELPKA
+1914 CTSLTSILIPEVTSLVDSCFSGCTSLTSIELPKVTSIDKRCFYNCRNLTSIVIPGVTSLSDNCFYNCRNLTSIELPKA
-1926 TSLGTTCFQSCTGL
+1926 TSLGSQCF
-1940 SSITLPEAT
+1940 
-1949 TFGNNCFY
+1949 FGCS
-1957 GCNSLTSIDLPK
+1957 SLTSIEIPEV
-1969 ATSLGDNCFNGCGLT
+1969 TSLGST
-1984 SINLPE
+1984 
-1990 AISLGVNCFRRCSA
+1990 
-2004 LTSVELPKATTFS
+2004 
-2017 DSCFYGCN
+2017 
-2025 SLTSIDLPKAT
+2025 
-2036 TLGASCFDGCTGLSS
+2036 
-2051 ITLPEATTFGS
+2051 
-2062 SCFYGCNSLTSI
+2062 
-2074 DLPEATTFGSS
+2074 
-2085 CFRDCTR
+2085 CFRDCT
-2092 LTSVTLPEATKIG
+2092 S
-2105 YGCFYG
+2105 
-2111 CSGLTSIELPKAT
+2111 LTSIELPKAT
-2124 TFSDSC
+2124 SLGSQC
-2130 FHNCKSLNSITLP
+2130 FYDCSSLKSIVLPEVTYTNTNCFYGCSKLTSAELPKATSLAAYCFYNCKNLTSILIPEVTSLG
-2143 EATSC
+2143 
-2148 GNSCFNGCRGLASI
+2148 GNCFGGCKGLTSI
-2162 ELPKATTLVASCF
+2162 ELPKVTNLNSSCF
-2175 YNCTSLTSA
+2175 YNCTSLT
-2184 KLPKATTLDA
+2184 D
-2194 SCFYNCT
+2194 
-2201 SLTSIDLPEITTM
+2201 I
-2214 GDSCFYNCSMLTNL
+2214 
-2228 IFGAV
+2228 IFGGPQ
-2233 NKPITDTTNFKS
+2233 NQIIDTSGFSTSSLSDINI
-2245 SALSN
+2245 SALDLT
-2250 WEVAAN
+2250 
-2256 IHIYVSNPSNPPS
+2256 IYVSDPSNPPT
-2269 LTGAPWGNSSA
+2269 LTGIPWGASYA

>member
-42 VIDNSKYVQ
+42 VIEDSKYVQ
-51 AILTRPYAPSIFSEL
+51 AILTRPYAPSIFSEI
-66 FALEDNKFVLTITG
+66 FALENNKFVLTITG
-80 DMIDELTELELYS
+80 DMIDELTELEMYS

-101 TQEDKVT
+101 TQEDKVS

-129 NWAAVNYDAVA
+129 NWAAVNYDTVA

-174 IETAIAVVA
+174 IETALAVVA
-183 HKAGNGSGGTTSA
+183 HKAGSGDVTSSA

-210 GHDLEVNISFYA
+210 GHDLEVNISFFA

-236 MDKYSTSIPQGGSR
+236 MDKYSTSIPQGNSK
-250 VSIPENIFAKGTNV
+250 VSIPENIFTKGTNV
-264 MSIYAIDRNGNVSN
+264 MSIYAMDRNGNVSN

-292 SSFDYDVAYDHQSVI
+292 SSFDHDAAYDHQSVI

-312 PTVADTSLEL
+312 PTIADTSLAL

-394 VVVEEGAQLVL
+394 VVLEEGSQLVL

-423 DDNLVNTGT
+423 DNNLVNTGT

-455 VTNQSESKSDAITF
+455 VTNQSETKSDSITF
-469 GVTVTASTYTMITET
+469 GVTITASTYTMITET

-565 FLSKQIGVDNAE
+565 FLSRQIGVDNAE

-599 RSASGN
+599 KSASGN
-605 KCDLYFTDN
+605 ECNLYFTDN
-614 EFTNVIFVIDRNELT
+614 EFTNVIFIIDRNELT

-652 AYLED
+652 SYLED

-683 EVALTTDEIL
+683 EVALTTNEIL

-744 TDEVKYGKSFVLDH
+744 TDEAKYGKSFVLDH
-758 KQSLLQYQGTSSMA
+758 KKSLLQYQGTSSMA

-831 NTSNPKSMNPKKW
+831 DASNQKSMNPKKW
-844 FDVQNGGSVKDTR
+844 FDIHNGGSIKDTR

-1013 LMVMACGMVDNLGK
+1013 LIVMVCGMVDNLGK

-1056 DIKFDV
+1056 DIRFDV

-1076 RLWTRIRDLMHDDL
+1076 RLWTRIRDLMHDEL
-1090 VAKYNDMR
+1090 IAKYNDMR

-1178 IRANTTEEMTIE
+1178 IRANTTNKMTLN
-1190 IETYTPLYQHV
+1190 IETYTPLYQHL

-1212 IDGKIAVTFNGTA
+1212 IDGKTSVSFSGTA

-1235 YGGSNIKKITGLQ
+1235 YGGSNIKRITGIKS
-1248 TMNPNQMLIGYA
+1248 MNPNQMLIGYA
-1260 TKLSELNAS
+1260 TKLASLNAS
-1269 NCSILADI
+1269 DCPLLDNI
-1277 NSSGANLSPHIYLN
+1277 NSNGANLSPHIYL
-1291 KVNLA
+1291 
-1296 NCSDLSGNLRLDNS
+1296 SDLDLSNCTQLTGALRIDNS
-1310 QLIREVD
+1310 QLIRSINV
-1317 ISGTAISGI
+1317 SGTGI
-1326 QLPSSVR
+1326 TALQLPTSLRNLESLTLTNTIEEITLRDAPLLTGFTIPTNIRYLHMDNVPSLTELSGSGTYN
-1333 NLETLKLS
+1333 NLETLIL
-1341 EDVRSLT
+1341 DGLT
-1348 LHDANL
+1348 IDPIEKIIVNAK
-1354 LREIN
+1354 
-1359 LPTNIEYLNLINVP
+1359 NI
-1373 SLSTITSSTNRYNN
+1373 R
-1387 LKKVI
+1387 
-1392 MEKPSIN
+1392 
-1399 PISNITSKARNLTH
+1399 NI
-1413 VRLTDID
+1413 RLTNLNVKCI
-1420 ISCSASQIQSLLNL
+1420 ATNVLKLLNL
-1434 KGLDSFGNEIPIA
+1434 NGVDIFGNTIPLSQAITGKIKLAQCSVEIERQLKDALPNVTFEII
-1447 QAVSGKVSLSECST
+1447 GGYLSS
-1461 DVEQALRSTFPLVEF
+1461 F
-1476 TVLSYVGSFSV
+1476 TV

-1500 QVIENGEAVYVGPTP
+1500 TAVENGEAVYVGPTP
-1515 TKTSTAQYNFE
+1515 TKTSTAQYNYEFN
-1526 WIGWDRQL
+1526 GWDQSL
-1534 KPIMSDCTIKATF
+1534 KPILGDTTITARF
-1547 NSVLRYYTI
+1547 NSILRYYTVT
-1556 RFINGITNEVIKE
+1556 FYDGIAHDTIKT
-1569 EVLGYGATITKPNT
+1569 VSIAYGQTAKSSAPDLPSTANVWVPALSTTIKG
-1583 PSDTNAWIP
+1583 DTVF
-1592 TDSEVT
+1592 T
-1598 GNIDFISK
+1598 SK
-1606 YLPYPDDLS
+1606 YEPYPEDVS
-1615 IFKFSSIGNGEYS
+1615 IFKVYTANGSKGTATIMLNPSVDAYPSRVIFPFKFTYNTTTYDVDSIYGTSANASLKEVITDVYIPQSITNILANAFYYFGVSKLELPPSVERLSLGEHNKFSYMSNLTYFYAPGVTETYTPSTSGQRLFYECPKLETLIFGSKERPFTRWYDSTKNSNYHIDYASYNNGILKAIYLVTSDGTKNTVTIPDNLPYSDKFICVKDKPYEITKDGMVFMTDGYNYCELISYTGTESEVIIPETVNGINVTSIGNKA
-1628 VRVRNLSTL
+1628 
-1637 PTSIIIPFKTQNGY
+1637 FNGN
-1651 PVTRFEGASS
+1651 T
-1661 RQASYFNKITEIYIP
+1661 
-1676 ETITSIGSY
+1676 TITSITGNYIKNIGSY
-1685 AFLCMGVEEINLPK
+1685 AFQACTSLASVSFPSATSIGKAAFNNCKVLTSIDFPLVTEIGDQAFRICSKLTSASLPLITEISKECFYNCLELNSINCQKATIIRDNAFNNCKALTSIDFPLVTDIAFYGFHGCNSVTSVSLPKVTTIGEGSFSNCDLIESINLPLL
-1699 SVTEIYESNK
+1699 ES
-1709 IFSACPNLTTVNAPG
+1709 IGTQAFS
-1724 ISQVPAPST
+1724 S
-1733 SSEGMFYQCPKLKY
+1733 CPKLK
-1747 VTFGSKEHP
+1747 T
-1756 FTRWEE
+1756 
-1762 YSTTNTSSHH
+1762 
-1772 LDVSSDGPLSYVNL
+1772 VN
-1786 VTKNGRKE
+1786 
-1794 DVTFTGVAFEE
+1794 
-1805 IKNSNKMIFTRKP
+1805 
-1818 IEQYTDSLGLTYQKD
+1818 
-1833 DETATVIE
+1833 
-1841 YTGDATELEIPTT
+1841 
-1854 IKGVSVIGIGASVF
+1854 
-1868 YGMANLT
+1868 
-1875 RVVAPSVTSLGGN
+1875 
-1888 CFRRCSA
+1888 
-1895 LTSVEL
+1895 L
-1901 PKATTLGASCFQS
+1901 PKAT
-1914 CSDLTSIELPKA
+1914 
-1926 TSLGTTCFQSCTGL
+1926 
-1940 SSITLPEAT
+1940 
-1949 TFGNNCFY
+1949 
-1957 GCNSLTSIDLPK
+1957 
-1969 ATSLGDNCFNGCGLT
+1969 
-1984 SINLPE
+1984 
-1990 AISLGVNCFRRCSA
+1990 AISSN
-2004 LTSVELPKATTFS
+2004 
-2017 DSCFYGCN
+2017 
-2025 SLTSIDLPKAT
+2025 
-2036 TLGASCFDGCTGLSS
+2036 
-2051 ITLPEATTFGS
+2051 
-2062 SCFYGCNSLTSI
+2062 
-2074 DLPEATTFGSS
+2074 
-2085 CFRDCTR
+2085 
-2092 LTSVTLPEATKIG
+2092 
-2105 YGCFYG
+2105 
-2111 CSGLTSIELPKAT
+2111 
-2124 TFSDSC
+2124 
-2130 FHNCKSLNSITLP
+2130 
-2143 EATSC
+2143 
-2148 GNSCFNGCRGLASI
+2148 
-2162 ELPKATTLVASCF
+2162 
-2175 YNCTSLTSA
+2175 
-2184 KLPKATTLDA
+2184 
-2194 SCFYNCT
+2194 
-2201 SLTSIDLPEITTM
+2201 
-2214 GDSCFYNCSMLTNL
+2214 CFYNCSLLESVSIPKATSINSYAFQGCSALTTINL
-2228 IFGAV
+2228 PLATYIGKNAFTSCVKLESISIPLVESIGNQSFSFTSLLRSIELPSIKTIGGSCFYAANRLASITFGGTG
-2233 NKPITDTTNFKS
+2233 KPITDTSGFS
-2245 SALSN
+2245 SSVVASN
-2250 WEVAAN
+2250 GQVTKTIN
-2256 IHIYVSNPSNPPS
+2256 VYVEDPSNPPT
-2269 LTGAPWGNSSA
+2269 LTGSPWGATSA
-2280 TIIYEQA
+2280 TINYLQA

>member
-31 DIEFNLTSIDY
+31 DIEFNLTSVDY
-42 VIDNSKYVQ
+42 VIEDSKYVQ
-51 AILTRPYAPSIFSEL
+51 AILTRPYAPSIFSEI
-66 FALEDNKFVLTITG
+66 FALENNKFVLTITG
-80 DMIDELTELELYS
+80 DMIDELTELEMYS
-93 MQLILYDE
+93 MQLILYNE
-101 TQEDKVT
+101 TQEDKVS

-129 NWAAVNYDAVA
+129 NWAAVNYDTVA

-174 IETAIAVVA
+174 IETALAVVA

-210 GHDLEVNISFYA
+210 GHDLELNISFVA

-250 VSIPENIFAKGTNV
+250 VSIPENIFTKGVNV

-292 SSFDYDVAYDHQSVI
+292 SSFDYDVAYDHQSAI

-423 DDNLVNTGT
+423 DNNLVNTGT

-455 VTNQSESKSDAITF
+455 VTNQSETKSDSITF
-469 GVTVTASTYTMITET
+469 GVTVTPSTYTMINET

-518 GTLFN
+518 GTLVN

-530 GWVDDSLKISGNSHV
+530 GWVNDSLKISGNSHV

-565 FLSKQIGVDNAE
+565 FLSRQIGVDNAE
-577 VLSIWDDNK
+577 VLSVWDDNK

-605 KCDLYFTDN
+605 ECNLYFTDN

-652 AYLED
+652 SYLED

-662 NIVIGG
+662 NIIIGG

-721 TIYGDFSGLGKDDK
+721 TIYGDFSGLGKNDK
-735 KPCKIIYNS
+735 KPCKIVYNS

-758 KQSLLQYQGTSSMA
+758 KKSLLQYQGTSSMA

-831 NTSNPKSMNPKKW
+831 DTSNPKSMNPKKW
-844 FDVQNGGSVKDTR
+844 FDVHNGGSVKDTR

-933 MSYST
+933 MSYSS
-938 VNPEGLS
+938 VNPEGLT

-970 MGVEGED
+970 MGTGEEGT
-977 GSGIKALV
+977 GIKALI

-1003 FHKDYTLRYY
+1003 FNKDYTLRYY
-1013 LMVMACGMVDNLGK
+1013 LIVMVCGMVDNLGK

-1098 KNGLSYESLMSYF
+1098 KNGLSYESLMRCF

-1248 TMNPNQMLIGYA
+1248 SMNPNQMLIGYA
-1260 TKLSELNAS
+1260 TKLNELNAS
-1269 NCSILADI
+1269 NCPLLADI

-1348 LHDANL
+1348 LQDANL
-1354 LREIN
+1354 LRELN
-1359 LPTNIEYLNLINVP
+1359 LPTNIEYLKLINVP
-1373 SLSTITSSTNRYNN
+1373 SLSTITSSTDRYNN

-1413 VRLTDID
+1413 VRLTDLD
-1420 ISCSASQIQSLLNL
+1420 ISCSTSQIQSLLNL

-1447 QAVSGKVSLSECST
+1447 QAVSGKITLSQCST
-1461 DVEQALRSTFPLVEF
+1461 DIEQALRSSFPLVEF
-1476 TVLSYVGSFSV
+1476 TVSSYVQSHTV
-1487 TFVDGDGNTLYTT
+1487 TFVDGDGNTLYVT
-1500 QVIENGEAVYVGPTP
+1500 QALTNGEAVYAGPTP
-1515 TKTSTAQYNFE
+1515 TKTSTAQYHYT
-1526 WIGWDRQL
+1526 WKGWDRQL
-1534 KPIMSDCTIKATF
+1534 KPITSDTTIKATF
-1547 NSVLRYYTI
+1547 TSVLRYYTV
-1556 RFINGITNEVIKE
+1556 RFINSETMEVVQE
-1569 EVLGYGATITKPNT
+1569 SSLGYGSKITKPDLPEGSNLWSPIVT
-1583 PSDTNAWIP
+1583 T
-1592 TDSEVT
+1592 VT
-1598 GNIDFISK
+1598 GDIDFYSK
-1606 YLPYPDDLS
+1606 YLPYPEDLS
-1615 IFKFSSIGNGEYS
+1615 IFTFKINSDDGTYTVGLTKSGTKPSYVIYPFEYNG
-1628 VRVRNLSTL
+1628 RA
-1637 PTSIIIPFKTQNGY
+1637 
-1651 PVTRFEGASS
+1651 VTRIYQTDVNSTYA
-1661 RQASYFNKITEIYIP
+1661 ADVTEVYIP
-1676 ETITSIGSY
+1676 ETITRIDSR
-1685 AFLCMGVEEINLPK
+1685 AFYYFKNLKEIILPENADWNW
-1699 SVTEIYESNK
+1699 TGIYE
-1709 IFSACPNLTTVNAPG
+1709 IFSGCTKLEKIIAPG
-1724 ISQVPAPST
+1724 VTGLPLTGST
-1733 SSEGMFYQCPKLKY
+1733 SYRGIFANCSSLKIVQLGSSSRPFVKWDEMATSTSNHHFYG
-1747 VTFGSKEHP
+1747 VNS
-1756 FTRWEE
+1756 
-1762 YSTTNTSSHH
+1762 N
-1772 LDVSSDGPLSYVNL
+1772 VVINL
-1786 VTKNGRKE
+1786 VTKNGLLS
-1794 DVTFTGVAFEE
+1794 DVNFNYYDDLATFV
-1805 IKNSNKMIFTRKP
+1805 KNAIVTTKSP
-1818 IEQYTDSLGLTYQKD
+1818 IEEYTDDSGFKYLLID
-1833 DETATVIE
+1833 SEAFVSE
-1841 YTGDATELEIPTT
+1841 YSGVLSEVQIPTT
-1854 IKGVSVIGIGASVF
+1854 VKDLPIKGLHRRVF
-1868 YGMANLT
+1868 YNNSTITSISGPSIESIGDRCFYQCTNLT
-1875 RVVAPSVTSLGGN
+1875 TVSLPSVTSVSNYAFTKCASLIAVD
-1888 CFRRCSA
+1888 FP
-1895 LTSVEL
+1895 LT
-1901 PKATTLGASCFQS
+1901 TTLGSHAFYECSKLESINMPKVTTLKSLVFYRCEALREANFPLVTEVANECFSGCVKLVRVDLPLAITLGSYAFNNCTSLETINIPLVTELKNNAFYS
-1914 CSDLTSIELPKA
+1914 CSSIVTLDLPSATILNDYSLKNCSKLKSINIPLVSSIGHE
-1926 TSLGTTCFQSCTGL
+1926 CFRYCEAL
-1940 SSITLPEAT
+1940 SSITMP
-1949 TFGNNCFY
+1949 
-1957 GCNSLTSIDLPK
+1957 SIVK
-1969 ATSLGDNCFNGCGLT
+1969 IYS
-1984 SINLPE
+1984 
-1990 AISLGVNCFRRCSA
+1990 SA
-2004 LTSVELPKATTFS
+2004 FWNVASPVT
-2017 DSCFYGCN
+2017 
-2025 SLTSIDLPKAT
+2025 I
-2036 TLGASCFDGCTGLSS
+2036 TLGS
-2051 ITLPEATTFGS
+2051 IG
-2062 SCFYGCNSLTSI
+2062 
-2074 DLPEATTFGSS
+2074 
-2085 CFRDCTR
+2085 
-2092 LTSVTLPEATKIG
+2092 
-2105 YGCFYG
+2105 
-2111 CSGLTSIELPKAT
+2111 
-2124 TFSDSC
+2124 
-2130 FHNCKSLNSITLP
+2130 
-2143 EATSC
+2143 
-2148 GNSCFNGCRGLASI
+2148 
-2162 ELPKATTLVASCF
+2162 
-2175 YNCTSLTSA
+2175 
-2184 KLPKATTLDA
+2184 
-2194 SCFYNCT
+2194 
-2201 SLTSIDLPEITTM
+2201 
-2214 GDSCFYNCSMLTNL
+2214 
-2228 IFGAV
+2228 
-2233 NKPITDTTNFKS
+2233 KPITNTSSINAESMSIDTSTIN
-2245 SALSN
+2245 
-2250 WEVAAN
+2250 
-2256 IHIYVSNPSNPPS
+2256 IYVEDPSNPPT
-2269 LTGAPWGNSSA
+2269 LTGSPWGASSA
-2280 TIIYEQA
+2280 TINYLQA